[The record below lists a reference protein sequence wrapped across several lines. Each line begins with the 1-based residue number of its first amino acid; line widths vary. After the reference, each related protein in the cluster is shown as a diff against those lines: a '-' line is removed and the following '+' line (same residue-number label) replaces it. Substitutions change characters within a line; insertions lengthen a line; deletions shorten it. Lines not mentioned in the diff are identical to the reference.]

1 MQRSGQYFYFVGG
14 HVLALLRYCS
24 DGQYFYFVGG
34 HVLALFQNTRT
45 K

>member
-24 DGQYFYFVGG
+24 GQYFYFVGG